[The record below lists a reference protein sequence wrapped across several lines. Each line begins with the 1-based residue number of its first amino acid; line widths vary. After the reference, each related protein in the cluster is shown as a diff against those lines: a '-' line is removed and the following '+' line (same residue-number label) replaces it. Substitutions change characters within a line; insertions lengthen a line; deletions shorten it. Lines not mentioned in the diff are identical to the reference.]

1 MIEEQVVLVDARD
14 NELGTSPK
22 MQAHLEGR
30 LHRAVS
36 VFVFNSDGEML
47 LQQRAEGKYHSPG
60 LWTNACCSHPRPGEK
75 PHAAANRRL
84 REEMGLDSDLA
95 YSFSFIYKARIG
107 SNIWEHELDH
117 VFVGTLDRDPV
128 PNPEEVAGWRWIA
141 PAQLREELA
150 TNPG

>member
-84 REEMGLDSDLA
+84 REKKGLDSDLA
-95 YSFSFIYKARIG
+95 YSFIFI
-107 SNIWEHELDH
+107 
-117 VFVGTLDRDPV
+117 
-128 PNPEEVAGWRWIA
+128 
-141 PAQLREELA
+141 
-150 TNPG
+150 